1 MDHPEGVYTAFYF
14 QNIHDCKN
22 CTKNVEGWKVPHI
35 LSSKLSTQKKVENS
49 GKQELYTE
57 LSTLSTKKSVDF
69 FDLHNEIKNIGFVK
83 LL

>member
-1 MDHPEGVYTAFYF
+1 MYKK
-14 QNIHDCKN
+14 CR
-22 CTKNVEGWKVPHI
+22 GWKVPHI
-35 LSSKLSTQKKVENS
+35 LSSKLSTQKMVENS

-69 FDLHNEIKNIGFVK
+69 FDLHNEIKKISFVQ

>member
-1 MDHPEGVYTAFYF
+1 M
-14 QNIHDCKN
+14 
-22 CTKNVEGWKVPHI
+22 
-35 LSSKLSTQKKVENS
+35 SKMVENS

-69 FDLHNEIKNIGFVK
+69 FDLYNEIKNISFVQ